1 MFPPPPNSLPLV
13 PSPFLGSLV
22 RPFPVPSLQVPP
34 PSFVFLP
41 GPAPAPVLFLIPGGE
56 TFGPTSGPLSPA
68 LSPTPTLRPG
78 RNKEAA
84 WFPASS
90 PTAGPF
96 QAVGRAAQGKND
108 VTVGKGWSQMGQSPG
123 TWGPHQ
129 QAMRQMADFSFQQC
143 PWATGEAFSI
153 HLSGPQFSHV

>member
-1 MFPPPPNSLPLV
+1 MSQPRKRKDKGRRLAGPLEARGRREHRGLGSVKSGCCFGEQLRSTWGQLLCRESPPP
-13 PSPFLGSLV
+13 G
-22 RPFPVPSLQVPP
+22 RH
-34 PSFVFLP
+34 
-41 GPAPAPVLFLIPGGE
+41 
-56 TFGPTSGPLSPA
+56 TDRR
-68 LSPTPTLRPG
+68 PTPTLRPG

-96 QAVGRAAQGKND
+96 QAAGRTAQGKND

-129 QAMRQMADFSFQQC
+129 QAMRQMAAFSFQQC

-153 HLSGPQFSHV
+153 HLSGPQFSHL